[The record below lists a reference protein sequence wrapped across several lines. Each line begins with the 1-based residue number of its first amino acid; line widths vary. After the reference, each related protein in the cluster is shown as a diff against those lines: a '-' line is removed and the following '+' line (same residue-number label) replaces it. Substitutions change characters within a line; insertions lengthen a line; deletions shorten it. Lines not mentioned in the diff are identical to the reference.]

1 MNSKP
6 RIPDLYGQPK
16 IHKPGEA
23 MRPIVS
29 NIHSALQPL
38 AKWLVPEFK
47 KLPPVKGQYVK
58 NSVDLYQKLGQQ
70 TITEDEILV
79 SFDVVSLFPSIPI
92 YFALQFMNDW
102 LLSLNLED
110 KKRSAFMEIV
120 ESCLPLNSKPTS
132 SHLVSLC

>member
-1 MNSKP
+1 VNSKP
-6 RIPDLYGQPK
+6 RVPDLYGLPK
-16 IHKPGEA
+16 IHKPDEA

-47 KLPPVKGQYVK
+47 KLPPVKGQ
-58 NSVDLYQKLGQQ
+58 SVRQEFSRFISKLGQQ

-110 KKRSAFMEIV
+110 EKRSAFMEIA
-120 ESCLPLNSKPTS
+120 
-132 SHLVSLC
+132 

>member
-6 RIPDLYGQPK
+6 RVADLYDLPK

-47 KLPPVKGQYVK
+47 KLPPVHQEF
-58 NSVDLYQKLGQQ
+58 SRFGQQ

-79 SFDVVSLFPSIPI
+79 FFDVVSLFASIPI

-110 KKRSAFMEIV
+110 EKRSAFMEIA
-120 ESCLPLNSKPTS
+120 
-132 SHLVSLC
+132 